1 MMEPCLLV
9 PLNSK
14 QKHGQ
19 SYVIQFAE
27 SYFST
32 FSASVSALTS
42 RPATALDRPT
52 PPSRTRP
59 TRTRRTGWRASDLQG
74 VQHQVA
80 EELTAGTSPS
90 RRRHPPT
97 RRVDVDVA
105 PRGRGEA
112 RVATGGVS
120 ATETMPCVQQPL
132 LVRYSHKWPRN
143 PRHPAPRCTR

>member
-52 PPSRTRP
+52 PPSTRP
-59 TRTRRTGWRASDLQG
+59 TDQPVGPVGERTSKVSSTRLLKSSRQGPRQVAADGAWTWTWRRAARRGWRQAES
-74 VQHQVA
+74 VQLKQCH
-80 EELTAGTSPS
+80 
-90 RRRHPPT
+90 
-97 RRVDVDVA
+97 
-105 PRGRGEA
+105 
-112 RVATGGVS
+112 VS
-120 ATETMPCVQQPL
+120 NPL